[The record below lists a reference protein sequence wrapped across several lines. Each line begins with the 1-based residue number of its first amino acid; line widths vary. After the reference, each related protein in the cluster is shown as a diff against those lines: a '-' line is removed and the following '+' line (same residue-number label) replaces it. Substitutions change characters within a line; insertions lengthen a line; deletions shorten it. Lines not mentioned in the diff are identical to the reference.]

1 MLARAFRL
9 LLALPFCSGPSMSI
23 SSMGP
28 FLMEI
33 PGAPFFADG
42 ISLSI
47 ALSTLLGMTPFDL
60 CPLPKDRVVSLELLH
75 CLNMST
81 EFNMSKEVI

>member
-1 MLARAFRL
+1 
-9 LLALPFCSGPSMSI
+9 MSI

-33 PGAPFFADG
+33 PGAPFTADG
-42 ISLSI
+42 TSRSI

-60 CPLPKDRVVSLELLH
+60 WPLPKDRVVSLALLYY
-75 CLNMST
+75 LNVST
-81 EFNMSKEVI
+81 EFNMSKEVR